1 MKKLLIPFVFMTL
14 TVLLGSCGSS
24 KNMVYFQNIDSIS
37 LAASK
42 GIHEMRIMP
51 KDQLRIYVTTIDQ
64 EVSAPFNLGGANS
77 ITSSNGQNTLS
88 YLVDGNGDINFPV
101 IGKIHVAGLT
111 IGECQTLIE
120 DKVSAYLADVEKPVV
135 IVALQSFRV
144 TVAGEVGGSTVINV
158 PNGKMTIMEVLA
170 QAGDVTLQGIRN
182 NVLLIREDEKGEKTA
197 HRLDLTDAN
206 LINSEFY
213 YVQQNDYIYVEPS
226 KIKKANAG
234 IGESAAFYY
243 SLFGIVISL
252 TTLAISISK

>member
-1 MKKLLIPFVFMTL
+1 MKKLLLPFVFMTL
-14 TVLLGSCGSS
+14 IVLLSSCGST

-42 GIHEMRIMP
+42 GVHEMRIMP
-51 KDQLRIYVTTIDQ
+51 KDQLRIYVTTIDK
-64 EVSAPFNLGGANS
+64 EASEPFNIGGTNS
-77 ITSSNGQNTLS
+77 MATNGQNSLS

-111 IGECQTLIE
+111 IDECQTLIE

-182 NVLLIREDEKGEKTA
+182 HVLLIREDEKGEKTA

-226 KIKKANAG
+226 NIKKASAG
-234 IGESAAFYY
+234 IGTSATFYY